1 VGLRRGF
8 LTKIAVLIA
17 VTLGSMVL
25 AGWLWGIRPLTS
37 LIPNYATMKPN
48 TAFCFVVAGLALWL
62 LRRPSTR
69 VKSANPFHP
78 PWGQICAF
86 LVALVGVLTLGEYC
100 LKLNFGIDEMLL
112 QDPWTDLRVSP
123 AGRMSIATAF
133 GFFML
138 GSSLF
143 FLGRKTSQDAIASQI
158 LALSGLVA
166 AIFACLGYVY
176 GDHGPYVVSFYT
188 TIAVHTAMILAV
200 LCVGTLLA
208 RPDQGMMSVLTSDY
222 AGGRLARLIL
232 PWVLILPFSI
242 GWLRLLGEHA
252 GLYGTEYGL
261 ALFAT
266 SNLIIFATLVW
277 MNAKSLNGRAAELRQ
292 GAHRY
297 GFLADVMP
305 QIVWTA
311 KPDGNI
317 DYYNQR
323 WFDYTGMSL
332 EQTQGQGW
340 QPVVHPDDLQNCV
353 EHWTKAIATGRE
365 YEVEYRFKR
374 ASDGAYRWH
383 LGRAFPLRGQTG
395 KIIQWVGT
403 STDINDQKR
412 ARDDL

>member
-1 VGLRRGF
+1 MGLRRGF

-143 FLGRKTSQDAIASQI
+143 FLGRKI
-158 LALSGLVA
+158 LKTPS
-166 AIFACLGYVY
+166 
-176 GDHGPYVVSFYT
+176 HRRS
-188 TIAVHTAMILAV
+188 
-200 LCVGTLLA
+200 LL
-208 RPDQGMMSVLTSDY
+208 
-222 AGGRLARLIL
+222 
-232 PWVLILPFSI
+232 
-242 GWLRLLGEHA
+242 
-252 GLYGTEYGL
+252 
-261 ALFAT
+261 
-266 SNLIIFATLVW
+266 
-277 MNAKSLNGRAAELRQ
+277 
-292 GAHRY
+292 
-297 GFLADVMP
+297 
-305 QIVWTA
+305 
-311 KPDGNI
+311 
-317 DYYNQR
+317 
-323 WFDYTGMSL
+323 
-332 EQTQGQGW
+332 
-340 QPVVHPDDLQNCV
+340 
-353 EHWTKAIATGRE
+353 
-365 YEVEYRFKR
+365 
-374 ASDGAYRWH
+374 
-383 LGRAFPLRGQTG
+383 
-395 KIIQWVGT
+395 
-403 STDINDQKR
+403 
-412 ARDDL
+412 